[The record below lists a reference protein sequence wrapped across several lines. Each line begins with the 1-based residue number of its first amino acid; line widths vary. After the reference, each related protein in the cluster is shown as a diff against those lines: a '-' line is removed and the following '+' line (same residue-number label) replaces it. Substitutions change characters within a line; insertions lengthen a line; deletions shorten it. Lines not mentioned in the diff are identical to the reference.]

1 MLKHSVN
8 EYVYTTVFKTMAF
21 KTIMF
26 ETSKT
31 RPKHLPVMSTA
42 LARKLNSIKN
52 CGGISAREVAQLL
65 GTTPQTVSRWQ
76 TGKASP
82 QPGSLDRLLKLDWL
96 ADQLSAIYE
105 PAEARLWL
113 FSPHPDLDSKSPADF
128 IADNKIEKVL
138 ELIDRL
144 QSAAYI

>member
-1 MLKHSVN
+1 MKLGVYD
-8 EYVYTTVFKTMAF
+8 YVYTIVFKSIVF
-21 KTIMF
+21 I
-26 ETSKT
+26 TSQT
-31 RPKHLPVMSTA
+31 RSPRHALVMSTA

-96 ADQLSAIYE
+96 ADQLSVIYE
-105 PAEARLWL
+105 PDEARLWL
-113 FSPHPDLDSKSPADF
+113 FSPHPDLASKSPADF